1 MRIQRPEVIQD
12 GLYNQKQ
19 AAELLGVDRHT
30 VARYEADGQ
39 IVFKSRKAGGR
50 KVTTGADILRC
61 WDGTYKCQ

>member
-50 KVTTGADILRC
+50 KVTTGAEILHC
-61 WDGTYKCQ
+61 WGEVYHL

>member
-39 IVFKSRKAGGR
+39 IVFKPRKAGGR
-50 KVTTGADILRC
+50 KVTTGAEILRC

>member
-30 VARYEADGQ
+30 GARYEADGQ

-50 KVTTGADILRC
+50 KVTTGAEILRC

>member
-50 KVTTGADILRC
+50 KVTTGAEILRC
-61 WDGTYKCQ
+61 WDEVYHL

>member
-19 AAELLGVDRHT
+19 AAEFLGVDRHT

-50 KVTTGADILRC
+50 KVTTGAEILRC